1 MSNFIGNNIN
11 AIRIDR
17 GLSQE
22 KIAEMTGISQTTI
35 SAWECGDST
44 PRKASVLK
52 LLKAIPGITFDDVMS
67 EHNGYATKVLAQS
80 KPRKSDWVEVPFF
93 GSIAAGEPIEMID
106 REDTYLI
113 PASIAAR
120 HPNAGVL
127 VTRGN
132 SWNKEIPDG
141 YYIVVDF
148 DIKNPSN
155 DREPFAV
162 CIDGETATVKS
173 IQKLENGI
181 RLLPNSYD
189 ETIRPIV
196 FDYAKDGESV
206 VTTLGKVVWAFAPFD
221 CCF

>member
-1 MSNFIGNNIN
+1 MNQEEYIGKQ
-11 AIRIDR
+11 IRR
-17 GLSQE
+17 FRKEKGLSARELGQLI
-22 KIAEMTGISQTTI
+22 KPKKTD
-35 SAWECGDST
+35 SAITSWERGRTQPDGDT
-44 PRKASVLK
+44 LIQLCRLFEVE
-52 LLKAIPGITFDDVMS
+52 ITDFYYDPPS
-67 EHNGYATKVLAQS
+67 FEAKNAFS
-80 KPRKSDWVEVPFF
+80 WVEVPFF

-106 REDTYLI
+106 RDETYLI
-113 PASIAAR
+113 PASIAEN

-196 FDYAKDGESV
+196 FDYAKDGESI